1 MIAPLPAPRDA
12 LHAHAAANDAAV
24 ATTFIRRLLPSDERT
39 LVAFLLQRP
48 ADNAYLLG
56 HVARGALDDDALAG
70 AILGWWEQSRLV
82 GVALVGSNLVLSH
95 GTPRSGIEAFAR
107 FTSASAWVV
116 RVIVGPDDIVHMFTE
131 ALALAPERVQL
142 VRAHQVLLQ
151 VDKRTLRGDARSV
164 ELRPAQANEL
174 DLMMSVDLQMV
185 KEELGID
192 PFSSDMHGFQRGWL
206 RRILEWR
213 AWVAGPLGGPIQ
225 CKVDQAAVSPHI
237 VQLSGVYTAPD
248 FRRQGLAR
256 RVLGELCHL
265 LLREVPRVALY
276 VHADN
281 HAALRLY
288 RSLGFYEVG
297 RVRSVWLAV

>member
-1 MIAPLPAPRDA
+1 MDP
-12 LHAHAAANDAAV
+12 AV
-24 ATTFIRRLLPSDERT
+24 AATYIRRLLPSDEST

-56 HVARGALDDDALAG
+56 HVARGALEDDAAHG
-70 AILGWWEQSRLV
+70 AVLGWWSGGQLV

-95 GTPRSGIEAFAR
+95 GVPSAGIEAFAR

-116 RVIVGPDDIVHMFTE
+116 RVIVGPDDIVHAFTE
-131 ALALAPERVQL
+131 ALALGPERIL
-142 VRAHQVLLQ
+142 LERAQQVLLQ

-174 DLMMSVDLQMV
+174 DLMMSIDLQMV

-192 PFSSDMHGFQRGWL
+192 PFSSDIHGFQRGWL

-225 CKVDQAAVSPHI
+225 CKVDQAAVSEHI
-237 VQLSGVYTAPD
+237 VQLSGVYTAPG

-256 RVLGELCHL
+256 RVIGELCHL

-281 HAALRLY
+281 LAALRLY

-297 RVRSVWLAV
+297 RVRSVWLSI